1 MKRFLFAI
9 MAVLAVVS
17 SKGATVAEALGDP
30 NAVITY
36 QSVDADNN
44 PITLSA
50 KLYWTSKNT
59 INFVLINCHA
69 TITHNA
75 GCPTG
80 ETPQMDVIKYMTTED
95 ALVVCPD
102 YIGFGKTKDKT
113 HPYMCATLTGRNVLD
128 AYKAAIKYVKQQR
141 KAISADYYTLNVGY
155 SQGGAT
161 ALAFQRYLETEA
173 TDADRKLVN
182 LRGSVCGAGPYNQ
195 QIVFDEYEK
204 GEGAFATL
212 DYPIYLFYVLNGHY
226 ETFRETTMRKIT
238 LEECFTPE
246 FWSYYNSTFK
256 AAFEAKET
264 NVDDLNTM
272 LKNAGFNTFSSI
284 INADYKVEGSKVRRT
299 IRKAL
304 AQSNLLADGWT
315 PKTNIIFY
323 HDKAGH
329 DKVVPYACTQAATTR
344 FAGHCSYVDAIDNYG
359 YDGTGR
365 LGIGN
370 GFIITITGENYLWH
384 AAVFRE
390 TWNYNV
396 RHPGQETV
404 IGIANAARIESYNFN
419 QLDHRTF
426 GARFY
431 AQFLA
436 ERACMR
442 PATTSTTGTAHNTNI
457 DPVETTTENTV
468 AANEVSAVG
477 TYDRVTT
484 SLAYDLPQG
493 EPVFVQFA
501 SKVDGLYF
509 GHDAPRYKVELNE
522 AGEAIGYTEMN
533 YLDDFEAGEVYL
545 LSAIDEGENNIIS
558 MTAGATMKTVDSP
571 LAWRE
576 LNMRNARKPRHLTEG
591 TPLSDCMYISNYMP
605 FAYTT
610 PSGVTAYAMTPTAE
624 ENKLWAKAFTG
635 VIPAGTGTLI
645 ETEPNTT
652 ADAKLFVLRPD
663 IEKQGGDNI
672 KNNILSGTYTRIQN
686 DKNNFYHYGI
696 STENNLGYWIF
707 PNKDYVAA
715 YSSYIDPAI
724 GPAKGFLIGF
734 DYDDDDVTAIE
745 GIQAEGKFSVWGTDG
760 SAHSAM
766 QKGINI
772 VRMSDGTVKKVM
784 VK

>member
-9 MAVLAVVS
+9 IAIFAVVS
-17 SKGATVAEALGDP
+17 SRGATVITSFRDP
-30 NAVITY
+30 NATITY
-36 QSVDADNN
+36 QSVDAENN

-50 KLYWTSKNT
+50 KLYWTSNNT
-59 INFVLINCHA
+59 IKFVTINCHA
-69 TITHNA
+69 TITDDA
-75 GCPTG
+75 SCPTG
-80 ETPQMDVIKYMTTED
+80 SQPQMDVIKYMTTED

-102 YIGFGKTKDKT
+102 YIGFGESNGKT

-128 AYKAAIKYVKQQR
+128 AYKAAIKHVKEQD
-141 KAISADYYTLNVGY
+141 KNIASTYYTINVGY

-323 HDKAGH
+323 HDKAGN
-329 DKVVPYACTQAATTR
+329 DKVVPYACTQAATNR
-344 FAGHCSYVDAIDNYG
+344 FAGHCSYVDAVDD
-359 YDGTGR
+359 YDYDVAFR
-365 LGIGN
+365 LGIA
-370 GFIITITGENYLWH
+370 TLDKDNYLWH

-390 TWNYNV
+390 IWKSDLKYPLQVAIITGASITSNV
-396 RHPGQETV
+396 
-404 IGIANAARIESYNFN
+404 SYNFN

-442 PATTSTTGTAHNTNI
+442 PAATSTSGTAHNTNI
-457 DPVETTTENTV
+457 DPVETTTEKTV
-468 AANEVSAVG
+468 TADEVSAVG

-484 SLAYDLPQG
+484 SLTYDLPQG

-545 LSAIDEGENNIIS
+545 LSAIDEGENHIIS

-624 ENKLWAKAFTG
+624 ENKLWARAFTG

-734 DYDDDDVTAIE
+734 GDDDVTAIE
-745 GIQAEGKFSVWGTDG
+745 GIKTEGQLSVWGTDG
-760 SAHSAM
+760 SARSAM